1 MNDQPQPPARTTIM
15 AFFLLA
21 LAIVGGAILLL
32 VTRPQPV
39 QITINPPLPTTTT
52 EPTVTPGPITVYI
65 TGAVQ
70 QPQTTLSLPFGSRVQ
85 EAVEAAGGLLD
96 EADRD
101 RVNMAQ
107 ILRDGDQVH
116 VPSISSVE
124 AETVLATPNS
134 SGIVHI
140 NRATTEELATLPGV
154 GPTLAGRIIT
164 YRDENGPFASLD
176 DLDNVS
182 GIGPSL
188 LAEMEGL
195 IAFD

>member
-1 MNDQPQPPARTTIM
+1 MNDQQPPARTTIL

-21 LAIVGGAILLL
+21 FAIVGGGVLLL

-39 QITINPPLPTTTT
+39 QITINPRLPTATA
-52 EPTVTPGPITVYI
+52 EPTATPGPITVYI

-116 VPSISSVE
+116 VPSLGGENEVIV
-124 AETVLATPNS
+124 ATPNS
-134 SGIVHI
+134 GGMVFI
-140 NRATTEELATLPGV
+140 NRATTEELETLPGV
-154 GPTLAGRIIT
+154 GPALAGRIIT
-164 YRDENGPFASLD
+164 YRDENGPFTSLD

-195 IAFD
+195 ISFD

>member
-1 MNDQPQPPARTTIM
+1 MNDQQPPARTTIL

-21 LAIVGGAILLL
+21 FAIVGGGVLLL

-39 QITINPPLPTTTT
+39 QITINPPLPTATA
-52 EPTVTPGPITVYI
+52 EPTATPGPITVYI

-116 VPSISSVE
+116 VPSLGGENEVIV
-124 AETVLATPNS
+124 ATPNS
-134 SGIVHI
+134 GGMVFI
-140 NRATTEELATLPGV
+140 NRATTEELETLPGV
-154 GPTLAGRIIT
+154 GPALAGRIIT
-164 YRDENGPFASLD
+164 YRDENGPFTSLD

-195 IAFD
+195 ISFD

>member
-1 MNDQPQPPARTTIM
+1 MNDQQPPARTTIL

-21 LAIVGGAILLL
+21 FAIVGGGVLLL

-39 QITINPPLPTTTT
+39 QITINPPLPTATA
-52 EPTVTPGPITVYI
+52 EPTATPGPITVYI

-96 EADRD
+96 EADRA

-116 VPSISSVE
+116 VPSLGGENEVIV
-124 AETVLATPNS
+124 ATPNS
-134 SGIVHI
+134 GGMVFI
-140 NRATTEELATLPGV
+140 NRATTEELETLPGV
-154 GPTLAGRIIT
+154 GPALAGRIIT
-164 YRDENGPFASLD
+164 YRDENGPFTSLD

-195 IAFD
+195 ISFD

>member
-1 MNDQPQPPARTTIM
+1 MNDQQPPARTTIL

-21 LAIVGGAILLL
+21 FAIVGGGVLLL

-39 QITINPPLPTTTT
+39 QSTINPPLPTATA
-52 EPTVTPGPITVYI
+52 EPTATPGPITVYI

-116 VPSISSVE
+116 VPSLGGENEVIV
-124 AETVLATPNS
+124 ATPNS
-134 SGIVHI
+134 GGMVFI
-140 NRATTEELATLPGV
+140 NRATTEELETLPGV
-154 GPTLAGRIIT
+154 GPALAGRIIT
-164 YRDENGPFASLD
+164 YRDENGPFTSLD

-195 IAFD
+195 ISFD